1 MSPTPAPPATLC
13 EAFQR
18 TVAARPQEPA
28 LLTLTG
34 TALTWAEYAERAASV
49 AGALRHL
56 GVRRGEPVALMLT
69 NRPEFHVADC
79 AALHLGAVP
88 YSLYNSLPAD
98 QIRELLTSTAARVV
112 VTERRFLPVL
122 RAARAGTAVRHLVVV
137 DGPDGPD
144 GHRVTGGP
152 DEPPEEGV
160 LSLADAEAAAPGPL
174 DLAAALREVGP
185 DDLIT
190 LIHTSGTTGRPKA
203 VEITHRAMLSQLAG
217 TQQVLDVTRE
227 DSHISFLPAAHI
239 ADRWGSHYTH
249 LLCGTRLTCLADLS
263 RLAEA
268 LTSVRPTLFGAV
280 PSVWLRLRTGLEG
293 ALADADPG
301 LRALAEDALAT
312 GRRLAPRRW
321 TDGSLSASERAE
333 LDGADVILGE
343 LRRRIGLDRARVC
356 ITGAAPAPEGL
367 QEFFHALGLPL
378 TDAWG
383 MSEVGGIALIAPP
396 GGPRPG
402 TVGRPVPGAEI
413 RIADDGELLVRA
425 PFLMRGYR
433 GEPELTAR
441 TVDAEGWLHTGDLAT
456 VDAAGDVRIVDRKK
470 DLIISTGGKN
480 MAPARIEGVL
490 KEASPLIGHAVVV
503 GDGRPFNVALLV
515 PDREAVTVWARR
527 TGITSAAPWGTHAK
541 ELAAAL
547 SEAVA
552 AANTRLSRPERIRAH
567 EVVTEEWAPGGP
579 ELTVTLKVRRA
590 AVTRRY
596 ADLVEDLYRRAGSGR

>member
-1 MSPTPAPPATLC
+1 MTPTPAPPATLC

-18 TVAARPQEPA
+18 TVAARPHEAA
-28 LLTLTG
+28 LLTLEG
-34 TALTWAEYAERAASV
+34 PALTWAQYAERAASV

-56 GVRRGEPVALMLT
+56 GVRGGEPVALMLT

-79 AALHLGAVP
+79 AALHLGVVP
-88 YSLYNSLPAD
+88 FSLYNSLPAD
-98 QIRELLTSTAARVV
+98 QIHELLASTAARVV

-122 RAARAGTAVRHLVVV
+122 RAARADTAVRQLVAV
-137 DGPDGPD
+137 DGPEGPAAD
-144 GHRVTGGP
+144 
-152 DEPPEEGV
+152 GV
-160 LSLADAEAAAPGPL
+160 LSLADAEASAPGPL
-174 DLAAALREVGP
+174 DLAAAAREISP

-203 VEITHRAMLSQLAG
+203 VEITHRAMISQLAG
-217 TQQVLDVTRE
+217 TQQVLEVTGE

-239 ADRWGSHYTH
+239 ADRWGSHYTN
-249 LLCGTRLTCLADLS
+249 LLCGTRLTCLDDLS

-268 LTSVRPTLFGAV
+268 LISVRPTLFGAV
-280 PSVWLRLRTGLEG
+280 PSVWQRLRTGLEG

-301 LRALAEDALAT
+301 LRTLVEDALAT
-312 GRRLAPRRW
+312 GRRLALRRW
-321 TDGSLSASERAE
+321 AEGALTPAERAE
-333 LDGADVILGE
+333 LDAADGILAE
-343 LRRRIGLDRARVC
+343 LRRRVGLDRARVC

-383 MSEVGGIALIAPP
+383 MSELSGIALIAPP
-396 GGPRPG
+396 GGPRVG

-413 RIADDGELLVRA
+413 ALADDGELLVRA

-441 TVDAEGWLHTGDLAT
+441 AVDAEGWLHTGDLAT

-470 DLIISTGGKN
+470 DLIINTGGKN

-515 PDREAVTVWARR
+515 PDREAVTAWARR
-527 TGITSAAPWGTHAK
+527 RGVTSAAPWDTHAGD
-541 ELAAAL
+541 LAAAL
-547 SEAVA
+547 AEAVA
-552 AANTRLSRPERIRAH
+552 DANTRLSSPERIRAH
-567 EVVTEEWAPGGP
+567 EVVTEEWAPGGA

-590 AVTRRY
+590 AVTGRY
-596 ADLVEDLYRRAGSGR
+596 ADQVEALYRRAGTGR

>member
-1 MSPTPAPPATLC
+1 MTTSTPAPPATLC

-28 LLTLTG
+28 LLTLAG
-34 TALTWAEYAERAASV
+34 TALTWAQYADRTASV

-98 QIRELLTSTAARVV
+98 QIHDLLAGTAARVV

-122 RAARAGTAVRHLVVV
+122 RAASTGTAVRHLVAV
-137 DGPDGPD
+137 DGPGDQAAD
-144 GHRVTGGP
+144 
-152 DEPPEEGV
+152 GV
-160 LSLADAEAAAPGPL
+160 LGLADAEAGAPGPL
-174 DLAAALREVGP
+174 DLAAAAREAGP

-217 TQQVLDVTRE
+217 TQQVLEVTAQ
-227 DSHISFLPAAHI
+227 DSHLSFLPAAHI

-249 LLCGTRLTCLADLS
+249 LLCGTRLTCLDDLS

-280 PSVWLRLRTGLEG
+280 PSVWQRLRTGLEG

-301 LRALAEDALAT
+301 LRTLVEDALAT

-321 TDGSLSASERAE
+321 GQALTPSEQAE
-333 LDGADVILGE
+333 LDAADGILAE

-383 MSEVGGIALIAPP
+383 MSELSGIALIAPP
-396 GGPRPG
+396 GSPRPG

-413 RIADDGELLVRA
+413 SIADDGELLVRA

-433 GEPELTAR
+433 GEPGLTAQA
-441 TVDAEGWLHTGDLAT
+441 VDPEGWLHTGDLAT
-456 VDAAGDVRIVDRKK
+456 VDPAGNVRIVDRKK
-470 DLIISTGGKN
+470 DLIINTGGKN

-515 PDREAVTVWARR
+515 PDREAVTHWARR
-527 TGITSAAPWGTHAK
+527 AGITSAAPWDTHAAD
-541 ELAAAL
+541 LADAL
-547 SEAVA
+547 AEAVA

-567 EVVTEEWAPGGP
+567 EVVAEEWAPGGA
-579 ELTVTLKVRRA
+579 ELTVTLKVRRG
-590 AVTRRY
+590 AVTGRY